1 MNYSYYSGC
10 TVKNSEVES
19 QMAVENS
26 NRYTTQVLT
35 RSPAPET
42 NMMEIEA
49 PAPEMRGKVA
59 MKILPI

>member
-1 MNYSYYSGC
+1 
-10 TVKNSEVES
+10 VKNSEVES

-35 RSPAPET
+35 RSPAPKT

-49 PAPEMRGKVA
+49 PAPEMPIENSKRGKVA